1 MINFNLGDQKMTE
14 NKHEYRRDH
23 AIKGMVPEKPKMEKN
38 NDKKR
43 RITKNKYKLQQRY
56 SF

>member
-1 MINFNLGDQKMTE
+1 MIYFNLGDQKMTE

-38 NDKKR
+38 NDKKK
-43 RITKNKYKLQQRY
+43 TNNKK
-56 SF
+56 

>member
-1 MINFNLGDQKMTE
+1 MIYFNLGDQKMTE

-43 RITKNKYKLQQRY
+43 RITKNKYK
-56 SF
+56 